1 MRKSRA
7 ENVLDAKIVI
17 INVMQKE
24 FNISFDELSDILQK
38 YNILWYID
46 LCYEAFN
53 SMGIKGILLDIK
65 DYIREQGGNI

>member
-1 MRKSRA
+1 MGKTRE
-7 ENVLDAKIVI
+7 ENVLEAKIVI
-17 INVMQKE
+17 MNALQKE
-24 FNISFDELSDILQK
+24 FNIPFNELSDILKK

-65 DYIREQGGNI
+65 NFIEEQGGSI